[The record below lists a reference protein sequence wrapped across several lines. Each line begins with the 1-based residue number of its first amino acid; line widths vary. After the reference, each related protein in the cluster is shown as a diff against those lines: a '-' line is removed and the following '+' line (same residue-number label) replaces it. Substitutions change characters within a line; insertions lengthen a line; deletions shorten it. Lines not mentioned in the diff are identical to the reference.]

1 METQKIK
8 TNTART
14 INETLSIGQ
23 FLRNGGNRVFEIT
36 AINATQILLRS
47 VNGESVKTSILSRKV
62 FAKLFYMGN
71 YAQVTNPN
79 NALNEAMESKKIGAD
94 RFLIK

>member
-1 METQKIK
+1 MKIQ
-8 TNTART
+8 TNTAKS

-36 AINATQILLRS
+36 ALDTKSICLTSL
-47 VNGESVKTSILSRKV
+47 NGEVTKNLFLSREV
-62 FAKLFYMGN
+62 FVKLFYMGN

-79 NALNEAMESKKIGAD
+79 NALNEAMESRKVGGN

>member
-1 METQKIK
+1 MKIQ
-8 TNTART
+8 TNTAKS

-36 AINATQILLRS
+36 SLDSKSIGLTTL
-47 VNGESVKTSILSRKV
+47 NGEVTKNLFLSREV
-62 FAKLFYMGN
+62 FVKLFFMGN

-79 NALNEAMESKKIGAD
+79 NALNEAIESRKVGAN
-94 RFLIK
+94 RLLVK

>member
-1 METQKIK
+1 MKIQ
-8 TNTART
+8 TNTAKT

-36 AINATQILLRS
+36 SLDTKSIGLTTL
-47 VNGESVKTSILSRKV
+47 NGEVTKQLFLSREV
-62 FAKLFYMGN
+62 FVKLFFMGN
-71 YAQVTNPN
+71 YAQVTNPA
-79 NALNEAMESKKIGAD
+79 NALNEAIESRKVGAN